1 MVVSLG
7 PLIFLLHFSLEG
19 AAVEKSSERIDQC
32 LVLQVLLVLNDTAA
46 DAHPSQELR
55 ERKRLSNI
63 IIGPQIESVDS
74 VSFLDPC
81 RDQDNIDVF
90 KRWVAAELLH

>member
-19 AAVEKSSERIDQC
+19 AAVEKSSERIDQG
-32 LVLQVLLVLNDTAA
+32 LVLKVLLVLNNTAA

-63 IIGPQIESVDS
+63 IIRPKIKSLDT

-81 RDQDNIDVF
+81 RDQNNIDIL
-90 KRWVAAELLH
+90 KRWVAANLPH

>member
-1 MVVSLG
+1 MVVPLG
-7 PLIFLLHFSLEG
+7 PFKFLLHFSLKG
-19 AAVEKSSERIDQC
+19 AAVKKSSERIDQG
-32 LVLQVLLVLNDTAA
+32 LVLQVLLVLNNTAA

-63 IIGPQIESVDS
+63 IIRPQIESLDA
-74 VSFLDPC
+74 VSFLDPR

-90 KRWVAAELLH
+90 KRWVAAKLPH